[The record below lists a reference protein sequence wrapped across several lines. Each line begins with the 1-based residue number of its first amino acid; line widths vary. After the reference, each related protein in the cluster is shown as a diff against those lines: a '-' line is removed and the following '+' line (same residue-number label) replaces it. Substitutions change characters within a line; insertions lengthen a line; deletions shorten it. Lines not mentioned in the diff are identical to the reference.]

1 MKVWNITNGPKSV
14 KVAINVPKNKYNKK
28 LNKFYRKNYWSNR
41 NTWRIQLQK
50 KEQEG
55 NNNERRKRVKM

>member
-14 KVAINVPKNKYNKK
+14 KVAINVPEDKYNKK
-28 LNKFYRKNYWSNR
+28 INKFYRKNYWSNW

-50 KEQEG
+50 KEEEG
-55 NNNERRKRVKM
+55 SNNERRKREKM